1 MGLYN
6 IFIILYPWSQIA
18 CWSHCFYGIIQ
29 HLHHFVSMVP
39 NSMLVTLF
47 LWVGLYNIFI
57 IFIQHLHHV
66 SMGLYILSQIAC
78 WSHCFYGIIQHL
90 HHFVSMVPNSLLVT
104 LFLWDYILY
113 PYGHIVSMGLYNI
126 FIILYP
132 WSQIACWSHCFYGI
146 IQHLHHFV
154 SMVPNSMLVTLFLCD
169 YTTSSSF
176 CIHGPK

>member
-39 NSMLVTLF
+39 NSTLF
-47 LWVGLYNIFI
+47 L
-57 IFIQHLHHV
+57 
-66 SMGLYILSQIAC
+66 
-78 WSHCFYGIIQHL
+78 
-90 HHFVSMVPNSLLVT
+90 
-104 LFLWDYILY
+104 DYTTSSSFCIH
-113 PYGHIVSMGLYNI
+113 GHIVSMGLYNI

-154 SMVPNSMLVTLFLCD
+154 SMVPNSMLVTCLYVSMGLYNIFIILYPWSQIACWSHCFYGIIQHLHHFVSMVPNSLLVTLFLWD

>member
-29 HLHHFVSMVP
+29 HLHHFVSTSSYV
-39 NSMLVTLF
+39 
-47 LWVGLYNIFI
+47 
-57 IFIQHLHHV
+57 
-66 SMGLYILSQIAC
+66 
-78 WSHCFYGIIQHL
+78 
-90 HHFVSMVPNSLLVT
+90 
-104 LFLWDYILY
+104 
-113 PYGHIVSMGLYNI
+113 GHIVSMGLYNI

-154 SMVPNSMLVTLFLCD
+154 SMVPNSMLVTLFLWDYTSSSFCIHGPKYGIIQHLHHFVSMVPNSLLVTLFLWD

-176 CIHGPK
+176 CIHGHK

>member
-47 LWVGLYNIFI
+47 LWDYTTSSSFCIHG
-57 IFIQHLHHV
+57 
-66 SMGLYILSQIAC
+66 
-78 WSHCFYGIIQHL
+78 
-90 HHFVSMVPNSLLVT
+90 PNSLLV
-104 LFLWDYILY
+104 
-113 PYGHIVSMGLYNI
+113 IVSMGLYNI

-154 SMVPNSMLVTLFLCD
+154 SMVPNSMLVTLFLWDCIHGIACWSHCF